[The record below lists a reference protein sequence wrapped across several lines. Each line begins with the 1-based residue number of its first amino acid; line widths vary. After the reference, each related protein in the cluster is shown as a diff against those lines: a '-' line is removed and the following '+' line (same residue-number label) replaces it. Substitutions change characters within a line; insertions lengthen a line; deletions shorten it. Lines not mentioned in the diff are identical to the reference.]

1 MSSKLIIFDLDGVLI
16 DSKDIHFSA
25 LNLALGRFGENL
37 VITREEQDSTFEG
50 LTTKAKLKVLTE
62 TKGLSENL
70 YDDIW
75 SLKQEYSSIL
85 FTSTSPDYGLVDLL
99 SLIKLNGV
107 KIVVASNSIRKTLD
121 LCLKSLGIQEM
132 IDYSLSNEDVETP
145 KPNPEI
151 YNKAM
156 RHFSARPEDTV
167 IFEDSQI
174 GIAAAKKSGARVE
187 IVKNRSDLTLDRIFK
202 AIGSIYEA

>member
-1 MSSKLIIFDLDGVLI
+1 MSNKLIIFDLDGVLI

-25 LNLALGRFGENL
+25 LNLALGKFGENF

-50 LTTKAKLKVLTE
+50 LTTMAKLKVLTE
-62 TKGLSENL
+62 TKGLPENL
-70 YDDIW
+70 YNDIW

-85 FTSTSPDYGLVDLL
+85 FTSTSPDHGLADLL

-107 KIVVASNSIRKTLD
+107 KIGVASNSIRKTLD
-121 LCLKSLGIQEM
+121 LCLKSLGIQGMVE
-132 IDYSLSNEDVETP
+132 YSLSNEDVETP

-151 YNKAM
+151 YSKVM
-156 RHFSARPEDTV
+156 RHFSARPEHTV

-174 GIAAAKKSGARVE
+174 GIAAARASGAMVE
-187 IVKNRSDLTLDRIFK
+187 IVKNRSDLTFDRIFK
-202 AIGSIYEA
+202 AIGRTYEA

>member
-50 LTTKAKLKVLTE
+50 LTTKAKLKILTE
-62 TKGLSENL
+62 TKGLSEDL
-70 YDDIW
+70 YEQVW
-75 SLKQEYSSIL
+75 RLKQEYSSIL
-85 FTSTSPDYGLVDLL
+85 FMTTSKDPGLVELFNF
-99 SLIKLNGV
+99 IKMSDI
-107 KIVVASNSIRKTLD
+107 KIGVASNSIRKTLD
-121 LCLKSLGIQEM
+121 LCLQSLGIAHM
-132 IDYSLSNEDVETP
+132 IDYSLSNEDVNTP

-151 YNKAM
+151 YNKVM
-156 RHFSARPEDTV
+156 DYFSITPEDTT

-174 GIAAAKKSGARVE
+174 GIAAAQASGARVE
-187 IVKNRSDLTLDRIFK
+187 IVKNRADLTINRIFN
-202 AIGSIYEA
+202 AIGRNNEA